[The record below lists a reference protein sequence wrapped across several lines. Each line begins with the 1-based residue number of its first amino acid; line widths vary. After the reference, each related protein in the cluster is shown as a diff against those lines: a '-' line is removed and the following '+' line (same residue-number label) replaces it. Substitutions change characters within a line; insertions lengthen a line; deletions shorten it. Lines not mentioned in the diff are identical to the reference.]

1 MALNCGSKLIG
12 IKRDPI
18 ICDLSGKIEYI
29 IESSSSE
36 ILKSYNLAH
45 KMSLANLTISVW
57 RELGFAWFLALI
69 VSYDDFYPISSSYLS
84 L

>member
-18 ICDLSGKIEYI
+18 ICAMSDKNEYI

-36 ILKSYNLAH
+36 ILKSHNLAH
-45 KMSLANLTISVW
+45 KMSLANLTISV
-57 RELGFAWFLALI
+57 
-69 VSYDDFYPISSSYLS
+69 
-84 L
+84 